1 MPDNGRPADAQSPPL
16 QGNLSET
23 QLNTLLLSISRLR
36 ESVEELRLETSRG
49 QNEIQ
54 ELRNRVQLEKVKNL
68 PIIYENR
75 LEPVL
80 SFSNRVRNMVA
91 FFKSAK
97 CEHHLLNTILLDQ
110 LVAKMPSSK
119 QYEWTKF
126 AANVSPFPTVETFS
140 LWVSEIAMVVSLM
153 PTHVPNA
160 QRFGPPSTPSGFR
173 QNNANSNRQQLTP
186 TAKRVLHNKETE
198 VENSKTVC
206 LQCQQNHK
214 LSSCHQFTTMDIEGW
229 TQSGRLHPDSV
240 KIMPTVIANNP
251 HQLQKEFCIT
261 RRQ

>member
-1 MPDNGRPADAQSPPL
+1 MRLHKALKGDAKNAVTSLLIYPNDVPKVIEKLQFNFGRPEML
-16 QGNLSET
+16 
-23 QLNTLLLSISRLR
+23 I
-36 ESVEELRLETSRG
+36 
-49 QNEIQ
+49 
-54 ELRNRVQLEKVKNL
+54 RVQLEKVKNL

-97 CEHHLLNTILLDQ
+97 CEHHLMNTMLLDQ

-126 AANVSPFPTVETFS
+126 AANVSPFPTIETFS

-173 QNNANSNRQQLTP
+173 QNNANSNRQQPTP
-186 TAKRVLHNKETE
+186 TAKRVLHNKETV
-198 VENSKTVC
+198 VENSKTVR

-229 TQSGRLHPDSV
+229 TQSDRL
-240 KIMPTVIANNP
+240 
-251 HQLQKEFCIT
+251 LQKGNVWYQWVHTTTSSIISFHNKPPVKPVTPNNEDNERT
-261 RRQ
+261 KLP